1 MVETRGIEPSY
12 DSILKPQYP
21 YITVVSYLF
30 RCPFIMDTYYEGH
43 QMDTT
48 SYIPT
53 ETKGIKVHKSNKT
66 YLLDFRI
73 DGKRHRKQIPSMP
86 IKEAITALN
95 DFKSFIIKQST
106 IQVDLNS
113 TVDEYWQIFRQT
125 KRWKQYYEKE
135 MNLYYEKNIKQHL
148 GNLKIIEVKGR
159 HFTALNT
166 TLTHLSTRTQKKAYE
181 ILKPLFEQ
189 AIEDDL
195 IEKNP
200 IKKSHIPVRNGL
212 SEKKIITNAEVK
224 YRYLYQT
231 FQNMFNSTMFYEKEN
246 YQSALNPHLLAIFLF
261 GFHGRRVNEVLT
273 LQWEDINMIMDT
285 YVVRKESSK
294 VNTDMTFK
302 LPQDIR
308 QALVNMST
316 ERNGNVFNVSNKT
329 IQRSYSTIR
338 TLSGIPDFTFHWM
351 RNLAVS
357 ALASS
362 GVDTTHLSAMLG
374 HQDSSTVKKYLSLQ
388 RTASTN
394 VTNDAT
400 AKLLAWDEEE

>member
-1 MVETRGIEPSY
+1 M
-12 DSILKPQYP
+12 K
-21 YITVVSYLF
+21 
-30 RCPFIMDTYYEGH
+30 GH
-43 QMDTT
+43 QMDTS
-48 SYIPT
+48 SYIKT
-53 ETKGIKVHKSNKT
+53 DIKGIKVHKSNKT

-73 DGKRHRKQIPSMP
+73 DNKRYRKQIPAMP

-95 DFKSFIIKQST
+95 DFKSSIIKQGT
-106 IQVDLNS
+106 IQVDLHS
-113 TVDEYWQIFRQT
+113 TVDEYWQLFRQT
-125 KRWKQYYEKE
+125 KKWKHDYENR

-148 GNLKIIEVKGR
+148 GNLKVIDIKGR

-166 TLTHLSTRTQKKAYE
+166 TLTHLSTRSQKKAYE
-181 ILKPLFEQ
+181 ILKPLFDQ

-224 YRYLYQT
+224 YRYLYQA
-231 FQNMFNSTMFYEKEN
+231 FQNMFNSTMLYEKEN
-246 YQSALNPHLLAIFLF
+246 YQCEINPHLLAIFLF
-261 GFHGRRVNEVLT
+261 GFHGRRLNEVLS
-273 LQWEDINMIMDT
+273 LQWEDINLIMDT
-285 YVVRKESSK
+285 YIVRKESSK
-294 VNTDMTFK
+294 INTDMIFT

-308 QALVNMST
+308 QALVDMNT
-316 ERNGNVFNVSNKT
+316 QRKGNVFDFNDKS
-329 IQRSYSTIR
+329 IQRYYSTIR
-338 TLSGIPDFTFHWM
+338 TLSGIPEFTFHWM

-357 ALASS
+357 ALASD

-394 VTNDAT
+394 ITNDVT
-400 AKLLAWDEEE
+400 AKLLARIEEE